1 MFTFQSQARCTALCD
16 HWGIVGGTGSGKFQS
31 QARCTA
37 LCDRDDLCFLPL
49 NYKFQSQARCTALCD
64 KVLEI
69 FSAQQVKVSISSEM
83 HGPLRHLAQDPLRN
97 WIESFNLKR
106 DARPFATGDCLA
118 PLVERVRAVVCEAQG
133 FLLSVWAASDGSSL
147 LYTISLSFARAWE
160 ATLGHPL
167 GFARQRAWDIH
178 HFVPRKTGKQPL
190 HLVSSDTGEAV
201 GRAQAGLAQPHTYK
215 LASFRV
221 AILEACPVLRD

>member
-1 MFTFQSQARCTALCD
+1 
-16 HWGIVGGTGSGKFQS
+16 
-31 QARCTA
+31 
-37 LCDRDDLCFLPL
+37 
-49 NYKFQSQARCTALCD
+49 
-64 KVLEI
+64 
-69 FSAQQVKVSISSEM
+69 
-83 HGPLRHLAQDPLRN
+83 
-97 WIESFNLKR
+97 
-106 DARPFATGDCLA
+106 
-118 PLVERVRAVVCEAQG
+118 VVCEAQG

-160 ATLGHPL
+160 ATLGSLL